1 MTQLDRSPAAETVPH
16 AAESPPRAA
25 ASLLRPDRRALRGRP
40 PVLVAMAW
48 LWLALIVLSAVF
60 ASLLPL
66 DDYASSVG
74 PVRQSPGVES
84 IQFLGTDTIGR
95 SQLSRLVFG
104 AQQSLLVGVCAVL
117 IGLVLGGL
125 LGVLGGFFRGRVDAV
140 IGVLTDS
147 VLAIPPMLLLIA
159 VTAFLERSMLTVI
172 LGLGCLT
179 VPTFIRV
186 ARANTLSLSQREY
199 VDAARALGANR
210 TRIIVRELI
219 PNVAVPLMSYA
230 FLITGVVIV
239 AEGTLSF
246 LGLGIPPPD
255 PSWGGMIR
263 DGRDYLATDP
273 YLIMTPALVLS
284 LTVLALNVVGD
295 HARMRYEGGRRQ

>member
-1 MTQLDRSPAAETVPH
+1 MTQAADSPQLGASPAAGPSV
-16 AAESPPRAA
+16 
-25 ASLLRPDRRALRGRP
+25 LRPERRAPRSRRP
-40 PVLVAMAW
+40 VIVALAW
-48 LWLALIVLSAVF
+48 AWLALLLIAATLAG
-60 ASLLPL
+60 LLPL
-66 DDYASSVG
+66 PDYSAPVG
-74 PVRQSPGVES
+74 LTRQPPG
-84 IQFLGTDTIGR
+84 FDTAGWLGTDSIGR

-117 IGLVLGGL
+117 LGLVVGGL
-125 LGVLGGFFRGRVDAV
+125 LGILGGFFRGRVDALV
-140 IGVLTDS
+140 SVFTDS
-147 VLAIPPMLLLIA
+147 ILAIPPLLLIIA
-159 VTAFLERSMLTVI
+159 VTAFLERNVITITVA
-172 LGLGCLT
+172 LGCLT

-186 ARANTLSLSQREY
+186 ARANTLTLSQREY
-199 VDAARALGANR
+199 VEAARALGAGR

-219 PNVAVPLMSYA
+219 PNVTVPLMSYS

-246 LGLGIPPPD
+246 LGLGIPPPR

-273 YLIMTPALVLS
+273 HLIMTPALVLT

-295 HARMRYEGGRRQ
+295 YARLRYELGGKGR